1 MLYGKNIKLTAKK
14 EKLRSFPENRFRDYA
29 ERDESPI
36 QSDVLGSYTGV
47 PEDIND
53 KPVQDSDDL

>member
-1 MLYGKNIKLTAKK
+1 MLYGKNIRLSAGK
-14 EKLRSFPENRFRDYA
+14 EKCRSFPENRFRDYA
-29 ERDESPI
+29 ERDETPI

-47 PEDIND
+47 PEDAED